1 MGRRAALELL
11 AGLRA
16 QLTVGG
22 RCLAR
27 GVAVEVDETAVER
40 LGRVCVLCQD
50 HVLLAQRRR
59 AQQLVDVREQDRVH
73 VEGQNVGAFLEE
85 LPRDPPARRPQ
96 HVHVVQII
104 VHAVLRL
111 PLLPAG
117 VRFGVRRVGAR
128 ECLLSE
134 ALHHR
139 LPILLQRVAS
149 TLLIPQDEPVL
160 VSTLAHLIH
169 PVASP
174 PNHLVVGRE
183 HNDLFLVATALH
195 HVPCHPWRCHIN
207 HTCER
212 TQLAN
217 APIAIRRGYSG
228 CGSCLVHCRLDLLC
242 RGYGGRGRCI
252 VHCCLVLLCRWRRHG
267 QAERQRPITLRC
279 HPNLL
284 RRVLSRV
291 LPPAGGAEDDADEH
305 AAGKGPAAHVRQSD
319 TYERGP
325 PLCLP
330 RRRRRAWAVR
340 RMSVDSSEPF
350 FFFRTAQVDAL
361 SHIVLLK
368 SGDFGKFIFER
379 LHVHVARA
387 KSDCPPGGPGGRRLS
402 LHAHAKWQSGQGK
415 WVSGLYVNH
424 TSFHTSYNLKPT
436 RDMTLLSTVAM

>member
-1 MGRRAALELL
+1 M
-11 AGLRA
+11 
-16 QLTVGG
+16 
-22 RCLAR
+22 
-27 GVAVEVDETAVER
+27 
-40 LGRVCVLCQD
+40 
-50 HVLLAQRRR
+50 
-59 AQQLVDVREQDRVH
+59 
-73 VEGQNVGAFLEE
+73 
-85 LPRDPPARRPQ
+85 
-96 HVHVVQII
+96 
-104 VHAVLRL
+104 LRL

-195 HVPCHPWRCHIN
+195 HVPCHPWGCHID
-207 HTCER
+207 HACER

-252 VHCCLVLLCRWRRHG
+252 VHCRLDLLCRWRRHG

-291 LPPAGGAEDDADEH
+291 LPPAGGADDDADEH
-305 AAGKGPAAHVRQSD
+305 AAGKGPAAH
-319 TYERGP
+319 
-325 PLCLP
+325 
-330 RRRRRAWAVR
+330 
-340 RMSVDSSEPF
+340 DSPIRHEAHTSGCRF
-350 FFFRTAQVDAL
+350 
-361 SHIVLLK
+361 
-368 SGDFGKFIFER
+368 GDFGP
-379 LHVHVARA
+379 A
-387 KSDCPPGGPGGRRLS
+387 DT
-402 LHAHAKWQSGQGK
+402 
-415 WVSGLYVNH
+415 H
-424 TSFHTSYNLKPT
+424 TQPLF
-436 RDMTLLSTVAM
+436 M